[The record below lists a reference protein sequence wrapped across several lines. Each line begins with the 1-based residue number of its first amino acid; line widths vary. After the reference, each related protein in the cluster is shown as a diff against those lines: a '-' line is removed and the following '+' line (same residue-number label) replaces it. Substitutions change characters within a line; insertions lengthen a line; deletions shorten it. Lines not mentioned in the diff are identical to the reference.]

1 MRTTLFILLC
11 LFEVE
16 LDFLLP
22 AHSVATF
29 FFLLLDLGRDWQ
41 LLRLEG
47 LVGTHSLS
55 VEPVVKLLV
64 YRKILLGFLLKLE
77 HF

>member
-1 MRTTLFILLC
+1 MGTTLLILLG

-16 LDFLLP
+16 LDFLLLP
-22 AHSVATF
+22 HCVAAF

-41 LLRLEG
+41 LLRLER

-55 VEPVVKLLV
+55 VKPVVKLLV
-64 YRKILLGFLLKLE
+64 N
-77 HF
+77 

>member
-47 LVGTHSLS
+47 LVGT
-55 VEPVVKLLV
+55 
-64 YRKILLGFLLKLE
+64 
-77 HF
+77 